1 MKNTEILSECYLK
14 ILRESYTEDEIN
26 MMSRKD
32 ILNAYLEWQGIIG
45 YTFKIIRLMEDLF
58 PYDLTETNSMTVM
71 ERDFDYKIDEC
82 EGARRF
88 LTFTLISTNQ
98 TKL

>member
-1 MKNTEILSECYLK
+1 MKNTEILSEGYLN
-14 ILRESYTEDEIN
+14 ILRKNYTEDEIN

-82 EGARRF
+82 EGHGDF
-88 LTFTLISTNQ
+88 
-98 TKL
+98 

>member
-1 MKNTEILSECYLK
+1 MKNTEILSEGYLK
-14 ILRESYTEDEIN
+14 ILRENYTDDEIN

-32 ILNAYLEWQGIIG
+32 ILNAYLEWQGVIG

-82 EGARRF
+82 EGQGDF
-88 LTFTLISTNQ
+88 
-98 TKL
+98 

>member
-1 MKNTEILSECYLK
+1 MKNTEILSEGYLK

-58 PYDLTETNSMTVM
+58 PYNLTETNSMTVM
-71 ERDFDYKIDEC
+71 ERDFDYKIDER
-82 EGARRF
+82 ERQGDF
-88 LTFTLISTNQ
+88 
-98 TKL
+98 

>member
-1 MKNTEILSECYLK
+1 
-14 ILRESYTEDEIN
+14 

-58 PYDLTETNSMTVM
+58 PYNLTETNSMTVM

-82 EGARRF
+82 EGQGDF
-88 LTFTLISTNQ
+88 
-98 TKL
+98 

>member
-1 MKNTEILSECYLK
+1 MKNTEILSEGYLK
-14 ILRESYTEDEIN
+14 ILRENYTEDEIN
-26 MMSRKD
+26 MMSRKN

-82 EGARRF
+82 EGQGDF
-88 LTFTLISTNQ
+88 
-98 TKL
+98 

>member
-1 MKNTEILSECYLK
+1 MKNTEILSEGYLN
-14 ILRESYTEDEIN
+14 ILRTNYTEDEIN

-58 PYDLTETNSMTVM
+58 PYNLTETNSMTVM

-82 EGARRF
+82 EGQG
-88 LTFTLISTNQ
+88 TF
-98 TKL
+98 